1 LCDEYEVIRKEL
13 GKERIALLTEYADNY
28 DKLTNEVAD
37 AWTKKVITMGGKT
50 NKLIVIYHKKISK
63 ATNPIVALQ
72 FFQVEEYILNE
83 IRLSI
88 LEELPLPDFK

>member
-50 NKLIVIYHKKISK
+50 NKLIVTYHKKNK
-63 ATNPIVALQ
+63 
-72 FFQVEEYILNE
+72 
-83 IRLSI
+83 
-88 LEELPLPDFK
+88 